1 MTTSTKIL
9 FQQQMVNEAARAVG
23 HVLQM
28 KVGGKGIPAGKDRT
42 QLWDEVVNK
51 LRNQMVRHSISH
63 INTYF

>member
-1 MTTSTKIL
+1 
-9 FQQQMVNEAARAVG
+9 MVNEAARAVG